1 MASEFEPTPIFESAG
16 EITSPYFTAL
26 KNKLSKLLPTY
37 NYYFNS
43 LSVEKFSATNKQLT
57 KLELSHNT
65 ANSKTLIS
73 TCSSAHLNLDHLSI
87 DFAQQAF
94 LDLVATKLEYQ
105 HLAEHFFELLSGV
118 YRDTRITKCVDHIV
132 INYSE
137 AKFDQASSIFAAT
150 LNENSIIFL
159 PDNAEP
165 SEFSYK
171 SSRIG
176 KVMYVCKNSTLAF
189 NKGNLM
195 GMLKLEPAFSHSTFI
210 YSKSLKIKNKKVFAI
225 IDELRSGEATTPY
238 TLKKNLVDLP
248 LSTGGAFETLSI
260 EILNFIFASE
270 YEDFKLMEQTPNYTS
285 VRRRDFIIDNR
296 APRHRFL
303 NDLLK
308 RGCKYIL
315 FDAKNYAD
323 ELSVSHLDTFY
334 SYIQEQKYFGRFGI
348 ILSRKGAKKNAH
360 QHIYHRM
367 LSKHEEIIILDEN
380 DILQLI
386 DLRATGRDPLS
397 YIEDKLRALQLQ
409 A

>member
-1 MASEFEPTPIFESAG
+1 MASEYKPTPIFESAG

-26 KNKLSKLLPTY
+26 KNKLSKLLPAY
-37 NYYFNS
+37 NCYFNS

-65 ANSKTLIS
+65 ANSKILIS
-73 TCSSAHLNLDHLSI
+73 ACSSAHLNLDHLSI

-118 YRDTRITKCVDHIV
+118 YRDTRITKYADHIV

-171 SSRIG
+171 SSRVG

-189 NKGNLM
+189 NKRNLM

-210 YSKSLKIKNKKVFAI
+210 YSKSLKIKTKKF
-225 IDELRSGEATTPY
+225 LR
-238 TLKKNLVDLP
+238 
-248 LSTGGAFETLSI
+248 
-260 EILNFIFASE
+260 
-270 YEDFKLMEQTPNYTS
+270 
-285 VRRRDFIIDNR
+285 
-296 APRHRFL
+296 
-303 NDLLK
+303 
-308 RGCKYIL
+308 
-315 FDAKNYAD
+315 
-323 ELSVSHLDTFY
+323 
-334 SYIQEQKYFGRFGI
+334 
-348 ILSRKGAKKNAH
+348 
-360 QHIYHRM
+360 
-367 LSKHEEIIILDEN
+367 
-380 DILQLI
+380 
-386 DLRATGRDPLS
+386 
-397 YIEDKLRALQLQ
+397 
-409 A
+409 